1 MSVDLPGDNALP
13 GVVTDQNGRLILS
26 LDQEDAA
33 EIIERLRETHADAM
47 GRAYLLRLDLFV
59 EQLGA
64 KWESKRDLV
73 FDHLKT
79 AFERRFPEPDWCIR
93 INDDAFLVVILTL
106 GEHKGALSAAE
117 LWYTAGQFFI
127 GDVSKVQ
134 PSLFEAIAHDV
145 DRMRIVPI
153 DVNTYFDRTEAR
165 PFREAARPVAS
176 ASQETAPQGPSAV
189 GTATSIRRAGI
200 AGGTLITIA
209 GRSLRIASSVE
220 PVFEMRKLS
229 MIGHRLEPIV
239 TDAIG
244 NLSLD
249 SRSITALDW
258 GDREQ
263 VDIAS
268 IEQGLKV
275 LQMRSPEQ
283 RKIIMIVPAA
293 FSTFSSARARG
304 RITTAVTQAAQE
316 MGLKVLYEVRNLNG
330 VPTGRVMEIA
340 GMLKP
345 FCMTVVGH
353 AGADTKAIAA
363 LKGCGLA
370 GTAIDYDGNKRDDSA
385 LEVYLSHLSNAAKSA
400 TGACMIH
407 GFDTLRQMATAR
419 LAGVT
424 HASVKSSGLVAAR
437 KS

>member
-1 MSVDLPGDNALP
+1 MSVELPGDNALP
-13 GVVTDQNGRLILS
+13 GVVTDQNGRLVLT
-26 LDQEDAA
+26 LVQDDAA

-47 GRAYLLRLDLFV
+47 GRAYLLRLDMFV
-59 EQLGA
+59 ERLGA
-64 KWESKRDLV
+64 RWDSKRDLV

-79 AFERRFPEPDWCIR
+79 TFERKFQEPDWCIR
-93 INDDAFLVVILTL
+93 INDDSFLAVILTL

-127 GDVSKVQ
+127 GDVSRVQ
-134 PSLFEAIAHDV
+134 PPLFEAIAEDV
-145 DRMRIVPI
+145 DRMRIIPI
-153 DVNTYFDRTEAR
+153 DLAKYFDRTEAR
-165 PFREAARPVAS
+165 PFREAARPLSSGPDDAVRES
-176 ASQETAPQGPSAV
+176 TAI
-189 GTATSIRRAGI
+189 GTATAIRRSGI
-200 AGGTLITIA
+200 GSGTLITVA
-209 GRSLRIASSVE
+209 GRSLRVASSVE
-220 PVFEMRKLS
+220 PVFEMKKLS

-239 TDAIG
+239 TDAVG
-244 NLSLD
+244 NVSLD
-249 SRSITALDW
+249 ARAVAALDW

-263 VDIAS
+263 VDVAN

-275 LQMRSPEQ
+275 LQMRSADQ
-283 RKIIMIVPAA
+283 RKIVMIVPAA

-304 RITTAVTQAAQE
+304 RITAAVTQAAQE
-316 MGLKVLYEVRNLNG
+316 MGLKVIYEVRNLNG
-330 VPTGRVMEIA
+330 VPASRVMEIA
-340 GMLKP
+340 GMLKS

-353 AGADTKAIAA
+353 AGTDLKAIGA

-370 GTAIDYDGNKRDDSA
+370 GAAIDYDGNKRDDNA
-385 LEVYLSHLSNAAKSA
+385 LEVYLSHLSNAAKTA

-437 KS
+437 K

>member
-1 MSVDLPGDNALP
+1 MSVEMPSETALP
-13 GVVTDQNGRLILS
+13 GIAADQNGRLFLT
-26 LDQEDAA
+26 LLQDDAA
-33 EIIERLRETHADAM
+33 DIIERLRETHADAM
-47 GRAYLLRLDLFV
+47 GRAYLLRFDLFA
-59 EQLGA
+59 ERLGN
-64 KWESKRDLV
+64 KWDSKRELI

-93 INDDAFLVVILTL
+93 INDESFLAVILTL

-127 GDVSKVQ
+127 GDVSKVR
-134 PSLFEAIAHDV
+134 PALFEAIADDV
-145 DRMRIVPI
+145 DRMRIIPI
-153 DVNTYFDRTEAR
+153 DLTNYFDRAEAR
-165 PFREAARPVAS
+165 PFRDAGRPLPS
-176 ASQETAPQGPSAV
+176 ATEEVSTRGSVAV
-189 GTATSIRRAGI
+189 GTATAIRRPGAT
-200 AGGTLITIA
+200 GGALMTVA
-209 GRSLRIASSVE
+209 GRSLRVASSAE
-220 PVFEMRKLS
+220 PVFEMKKLT
-229 MIGHRLEPIV
+229 MIGHRLEPVV

-244 NLSLD
+244 NVSLD
-249 SRSITALDW
+249 ARAVAALDW

-283 RKIIMIVPAA
+283 RKLIMIVPAA

-304 RITTAVTQAAQE
+304 RITSAVSQAAQE
-316 MGLKVLYEVRNLNG
+316 MGLKVLYEVRQLNG
-330 VPTGRVMEIA
+330 VPPGRVSEIT

-370 GTAIDYDGNKRDDSA
+370 GAAVDYDGHRRDDSA
-385 LEVYLSHLSNAAKSA
+385 LEVYLSSISNAAKST

-424 HASVKSSGLVAAR
+424 HASVKSSGLVTAR
-437 KS
+437 K